1 MAVAYHDYYDTLG
14 VQRDASEEEIRR
26 AYRTLARRYHP
37 DVNKEAGAEDRF
49 KEVSEAYEVLRDR
62 EKRALYD
69 RLGANWRAGQDVSGA
84 EGFGG
89 FGGGGGPGGFGGF
102 GGRPGP
108 GAGGPEVRF
117 DFGGGGPGGADFSDF
132 FEQLFRGQASGMG
145 GGRAGTGRGGFD
157 GFAMRGGDHEAE
169 LELTLEEAAAGGRRR
184 LSLGDGRALTVE
196 IPPGVRDGQRIR
208 LRGEGGPG
216 GGGAPPGDLLL
227 RVRYRPHPRFRVD
240 GRDLT
245 VDLPVAPWEAA
256 LGATVPVPTLTGN
269 ARVKVPPGSSC
280 GRRLRLRG
288 AGMPG
293 PRGGHGDLHAV
304 VKIAVPRQPS
314 ERERELFEQLRDAS
328 SFDPRSVA

>member
-1 MAVAYHDYYDTLG
+1 MAVAYHDYYETLG
-14 VQRDASEEEIRR
+14 VPRDASDEEIRR
-26 AYRTLARRYHP
+26 AYRTLARRFHP
-37 DVNKEAGAEDRF
+37 DVNKEPGAEDRF

-62 EKRALYD
+62 EKRDLYD
-69 RLGANWRAGQDVSGA
+69 RFGANWRAGQDVSGA
-84 EGFGG
+84 EGFGD
-89 FGGGGGPGGFGGF
+89 FGGGGGPGGFRGG
-102 GGRPGP
+102 P
-108 GAGGPEVRF
+108 GGPEVRF
-117 DFGGGGPGGADFSDF
+117 DFGGGGPSGADFSDF
-132 FEQLFRGQASGMG
+132 FEQLFRGQAGGMG
-145 GGRAGTGRGGFD
+145 GGRAGTSRGGFD
-157 GFAMRGGDHEAE
+157 GFAMRGGDQEAE

-184 LSLGDGRALTVE
+184 LSLGDGRELTVE

-216 GGGAPPGDLLL
+216 GGGAPPGDLFL

-240 GRDLT
+240 GRDLI
-245 VDLPVAPWEAA
+245 VELPVAPWEAA
-256 LGATVPVPTLTGN
+256 LGATIPVPTLTGD

-293 PRGGHGDLHAV
+293 PRGDHGDLHAV

-328 SFDPRSVA
+328 SFQPRRAA